1 MSILQSPF
9 GIHATALKLRE
20 QRTTIL
26 ASNIANVDTPNYKAR
41 DIDFSS
47 VLATTQSN
55 NMRTSHARHFGATNY
70 QALQGEGMIKYRMP
84 NSAALDGNTV
94 EINTENS
101 LFTENALRYQA
112 TNTFLNSKI
121 KGVMSALRGE

>member
-1 MSILQSPF
+1 MSILQNPL

-20 QRTTIL
+20 QRIGVL

-47 VLATTQSN
+47 VMATTESN
-55 NMRTSHARHFGATNY
+55 NMRTSHSRHIGVSNY
-70 QALQGEGMIKYRMP
+70 QALQGDSMIKYRMP
-84 NSAALDGNTV
+84 SSASLDGNTV
-94 EINTENS
+94 EVNTENS
-101 LFTENALRYQA
+101 LFTENSMRYQA
-112 TNTFLNSKI
+112 TNTFLNNRI